1 MTWGEDRKANDEVTD
16 MALVGKRDGRNFG
29 YGRQLSYAGPQALRD
44 MFAGGHYGT
53 VRAHCDR
60 WQAFVKWCRSEQGPG
75 INDARLINR
84 EVLADYAAYLRNMV
98 RRGDLAV
105 STAQNRLSS
114 VNRVMAALRGDQ
126 YVKLPSPSKALG
138 MQRTGVRHSV
148 PQGQDR
154 EQVKQ
159 IVDALCDQQQL
170 RAAAIVLLARA
181 TGMRLRE
188 AVLADL
194 PRLSREARDIGK
206 INIQD
211 GTKGGR
217 AGATAPRWI
226 MVDDHILGAL
236 ELAAQVLP
244 KGSHNLIAPH
254 ESYLSVLREIARPAR
269 IILQAHNVKGF
280 HEFRAAY
287 ACERFEKITGCPAP
301 VNGGWLHRANPQLDQ
316 LARKQISCELGH
328 GRIDV
333 VAAYIG
339 GRRGH
344 GI

>member
-1 MTWGEDRKANDEVTD
+1 
-16 MALVGKRDGRNFG
+16 MALVGRRNGRNFG
-29 YGRQLSYAGPQALRD
+29 YGRQLSYAGPQALKD
-44 MFAGGHYGT
+44 MFGGGHYGT
-53 VRAHCDR
+53 VKAHSDR
-60 WQAFVKWCRSEQGPG
+60 WLAFVRWCRSEQGPG
-75 INDARLINR
+75 INDARQIDR
-84 EVLADYAAYLRNMV
+84 KVLADYADYLREVV
-98 RRGDLAV
+98 RRGDLAI

-114 VNRVMAALRGDQ
+114 VNRTMAALRGDQ

-188 AVLADL
+188 AILADL
-194 PRLSREARDIGK
+194 PRLSREASNLGR

-217 AGATAPRWI
+217 AGASAPRWI
-226 MVDDHILGAL
+226 AVDGHIRDAL
-236 ELAAQVLP
+236 KFARQISPA
-244 KGSHNLIAPH
+244 GSRNLIAPH
-254 ESYLSVLREIARPAR
+254 ESYLTTLQAIIRPAR
-269 IILQAHNVKGF
+269 DVLHAHNLKGF
-280 HEFRAAY
+280 HELRAAY
-287 ACERFEKITGCPAP
+287 ACERYEQITQHTAP
-301 VNGGWLHRANPQLDQ
+301 INGGQCCQVDKNLDRE
-316 LARKQISCELGH
+316 ARWQISFELGH

-339 GRRGH
+339 GRA
-344 GI
+344 

>member
-1 MTWGEDRKANDEVTD
+1 M
-16 MALVGKRDGRNFG
+16 
-29 YGRQLSYAGPQALRD
+29 
-44 MFAGGHYGT
+44 
-53 VRAHCDR
+53 
-60 WQAFVKWCRSEQGPG
+60 KWCRSEQGPG
-75 INDARLINR
+75 INDARQIDR
-84 EVLADYAAYLRNMV
+84 KVLADYAAYLCDVV

-114 VNRVMAALRGDQ
+114 VNRTMAALRGDQ
-126 YVKLPSPSKALG
+126 YVRLPSPSKALG
-138 MQRTGVRHSV
+138 MQRSGVRQSV

-159 IVDALCDQQQL
+159 IVDALCRDHQL

-188 AVLADL
+188 AILADL

-217 AGATAPRWI
+217 AGASAPRWI
-226 MVDDHILGAL
+226 EVDHHVQDALGFAR
-236 ELAAQVLP
+236 QVSP
-244 KGSHNLIAPH
+244 ASSRNLIALD
-254 ESYLSVLREIARPAR
+254 ESYLNVLQEIVRPAR
-269 IILQAHNVKGF
+269 DVLHAHNLKGF
-280 HEFRAAY
+280 HELRAAY
-287 ACERFEKITGCPAP
+287 ACERYEQITQCPAP
-301 VNGGWLHRANPQLDQ
+301 INGGKCCQVDRNIDGE
-316 LARKQISCELGH
+316 ARRRISYELGH

-339 GRRGH
+339 GRT
-344 GI
+344 